1 MRWMFPKSLVLQRTT
16 GPGGLGSSLP
26 RADPTQRPA
35 ILPYAKPDSPRVR
48 LQSRGLEH
56 R

>member
-16 GPGGLGSSLP
+16 VPGGLGSPFP

-35 ILPYAKPDSPRVR
+35 ILPYAKPGSPRVG
-48 LQSRGLEH
+48 LQNRGLEQ